1 MLQEEIQNCEI
12 FDLGGTGDCVFKA
25 CAHSLVRYQG
35 KTVQG
40 ESLIREAARLRV
52 MAVQE
57 VSKNP
62 VDPQEQAHHRGG
74 IATAAQDFD
83 EYLLQ
88 AAKQNFYGDGF
99 LIQAMATKLKR
110 DIVVWDWKQ
119 NDEYWQRFH
128 IPGGGKKEPLLV
140 DLKNEHYRAILLPK
154 DEPCPDAWLA
164 PQKPDRVRL
173 RGAGKSVLSLNDSVL
188 SLDTAESA
196 LSRGTKTSRKKSVL
210 SLPRKQQS
218 VRDSR
223 SSKRCRVGRNN
234 PDAKSGPNSVLDLP
248 SNSGGPKTT
257 QGKKSRHGKPTEATD
272 RDLLSSLGEPDFPKN
287 QGRKRLY
294 GKQKVHE
301 WHEPPDAAPVTWQCP
316 LCDISHYKVRPNR
329 LDVVNVTMFKP
340 DTPRPITKSSFP
352 NQRSPKSLL
361 QPLSLRNNAVGNAP
375 FVRLDFRAFPNVTH
389 TLLFNTTVKLFT
401 LRLML
406 KLGKASKS
414 QSGPKV

>member
-1 MLQEEIQNCEI
+1 
-12 FDLGGTGDCVFKA
+12 
-25 CAHSLVRYQG
+25 
-35 KTVQG
+35 
-40 ESLIREAARLRV
+40 
-52 MAVQE
+52 
-57 VSKNP
+57 
-62 VDPQEQAHHRGG
+62 
-74 IATAAQDFD
+74 
-83 EYLLQ
+83 
-88 AAKQNFYGDGF
+88 
-99 LIQAMATKLKR
+99 MATKLKR
-110 DIVVWDWKQ
+110 YIVVWDWKQ

-154 DEPCPDAWLA
+154 HEPCPDAWLA
-164 PQKPDRVRL
+164 PQKPDRVQP

-196 LSRGTKTSRKKSVL
+196 LSRGTKTSTKKSVL

-287 QGRKRLY
+287 QGRKRFY

-301 WHEPPDAAPVTWQCP
+301 WHEPPDAAAVTWQCP
-316 LCDISHYKVRPNR
+316 LCDFSLQGQAKQVGCGKRHHVQ
-329 LDVVNVTMFKP
+329 T
-340 DTPRPITKSSFP
+340 TKSSFP
-352 NQRSPKSLL
+352 NQRLPKSLL

-389 TLLFNTTVKLFT
+389 TLLFNTTIKLFT